1 MKIATKEAKKGQVSE
16 KIAARNQIIGS
27 AVMSVTLIVLF
38 NVLITTFHNIL

>member
-1 MKIATKEAKKGQVSE
+1 MKIATKGAKKGLISE
-16 KIAARNQIIGS
+16 KIAVRNQIIGG